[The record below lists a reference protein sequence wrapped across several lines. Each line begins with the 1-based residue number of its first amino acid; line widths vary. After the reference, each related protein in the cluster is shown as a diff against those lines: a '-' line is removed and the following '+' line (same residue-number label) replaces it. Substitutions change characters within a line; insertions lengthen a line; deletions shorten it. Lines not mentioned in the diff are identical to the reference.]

1 MAVCGGLNWCV
12 AQESN
17 LVADEL
23 KASDDAGSAVSAFDF
38 GETLAK
44 TQPVTGGGPSSVFML
59 NFCPHA
65 RLRLQSGQREV
76 WAGLRR
82 TQRNRYAWVRPDVHL
97 PAGVRRRPG
106 SVLDEAGFNLKDR
119 VRFTIGDDV
128 ITLLH
133 AGSMRTG
140 KHSASDNW
148 SGQRCRRA
156 RGYRPT
162 ARNGHMLLAGMRQWD
177 FARFLGHI
185 DSKLIT
191 THTIVNNDR
200 LRSQGYALVDEI
212 LAPRLRT
219 ITVPITNFRD
229 DVAAAMNVS
238 VHAGRLPALIKIQVE
253 LAVML

>member
-1 MAVCGGLNWCV
+1 MDVRSALRTKISRSHSETRGIVVVLGLLRTSKWCV

-38 GETLAK
+38 GETLA
-44 TQPVTGGGPSSVFML
+44 
-59 NFCPHA
+59 
-65 RLRLQSGQREV
+65 
-76 WAGLRR
+76 
-82 TQRNRYAWVRPDVHL
+82 Y
-97 PAGVRRRPG
+97 
-106 SVLDEAGFNLKDR
+106 
-119 VRFTIGDDV
+119 
-128 ITLLH
+128 
-133 AGSMRTG
+133 
-140 KHSASDNW
+140 
-148 SGQRCRRA
+148 
-156 RGYRPT
+156 
-162 ARNGHMLLAGMRQWD
+162 
-177 FARFLGHI
+177 
-185 DSKLIT
+185 T

-238 VHAGRLPALIKIQVE
+238 VHAGRLPALIKIRVE